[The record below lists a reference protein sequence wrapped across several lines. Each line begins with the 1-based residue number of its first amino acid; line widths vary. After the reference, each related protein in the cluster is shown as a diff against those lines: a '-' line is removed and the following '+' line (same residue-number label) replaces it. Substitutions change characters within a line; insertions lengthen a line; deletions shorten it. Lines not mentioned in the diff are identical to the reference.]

1 MTTFQYSLA
10 FFVLMAV
17 IVARDAANV
26 TYDGRSLIID
36 GQHKILFSGSIHYT
50 RSTPQMW
57 PSLIAKAKSGGI
69 DVIDTYV
76 FWNIHEPQQG
86 QFDFSGRRDIVK
98 FIKEVKAHGLYVCL
112 RIGPFIQGEW
122 SYGGLPFWLHNVQG
136 IVFRTDNEPFKYHM
150 KRYAQMIV
158 KLMKSENLYASQ
170 GGPIILSQIE
180 NEYGMVARAFRQD
193 GKSYVKWAA
202 KLAVELDTGVPWV
215 MCKQDDAPDP
225 LVNACNGRQC
235 GETFKGPNSPNKPA
249 IWTEN
254 WTSFY
259 QTYGEEPLIRSAEDI
274 AFHVALFIAKN
285 GSFVNYYMYHGGTNF
300 GRNASQFVI
309 TSYYDQAPLDEYGLL
324 RQPKWGH
331 LKELHAAVKLCEEP
345 LLSGLQTTIS
355 LGKLQTAFVFGKKAN
370 LCAALLVNQD
380 KCDCTVQFRNS
391 SYRLSPKSISVLPDC
406 KNVAFN
412 TAKVNAQY
420 NTRTRKP
427 RQNLSSPHMWEKF
440 TETVPS
446 FSETSIRSESLLE
459 HMNTTQDTSDYLW
472 QTTRFEQSEGAPS
485 VLKVNHLG
493 HVLHAFVN
501 ERFIGSMHGTFK
513 AHSFLLEKNMS
524 LNNGTNNM
532 ALLSVMV
539 GLPNSGAHL
548 ERRVV
553 GSRSVNIWNGSYQL
567 FFNNYSWGY
576 QVGLKGEKY
585 HVYTED
591 GAKKVQWKQYRDSK
605 SQPLTW
611 YKASFDTPEGE
622 DPVALNLGSMGKG
635 EAWVNGQSIG
645 RYWVSF
651 YTSKGNPSQIWYH
664 IPRSFLK
671 PNSNLLVILEEER
684 EGYPLGITIDTV
696 SVTEVCGHVSNTHPH
711 PVISPRKKGHN
722 RNEQRHLK
730 YRYDRKPK
738 VQLQCPTGRKISK
751 VLFATFGNPNGSCG
765 SYSVGSCHSPNSLA
779 VVQKA
784 CLRKSRCSVPVWSK
798 TFGGDLCPQTV
809 KSLLVRAQCS

>member
-1 MTTFQYSLA
+1 
-10 FFVLMAV
+10 MAV
-17 IVARDAANV
+17 IVAGDVANV

-36 GQHKILFSGSIHYT
+36 GEHKILFSGSIHYT

-69 DVIDTYV
+69 DVVDTYV
-76 FWNIHEPQQG
+76 FWNVHEPQQG
-86 QFDFSGRRDIVK
+86 QFDFSGSRDIVK
-98 FIKEVKAHGLYVCL
+98 FIKEVKNHGLYVCL

-150 KRYAQMIV
+150 KRYAKMIV

-180 NEYGMVARAFRQD
+180 NEYGMVGRAFRQE
-193 GKSYVKWAA
+193 GKSYVKWTA

-254 WTSFY
+254 WTS
-259 QTYGEEPLIRSAEDI
+259 LSAEDI

-370 LCAALLVNQD
+370 LCAAILVNQD
-380 KCDCTVQFRNS
+380 KCESTVQFRNS
-391 SYRLSPKSISVLPDC
+391 SYRLSPKSVSVLPDC

-420 NTRTRKP
+420 NTRTRKA
-427 RQNLSSPHMWEKF
+427 RQNLSSPQMWEEF

-472 QTTRFEQSEGAPS
+472 QTTRFQQSEGAPS

-493 HVLHAFVN
+493 HALHAFVN
-501 ERFIGSMHGTFK
+501 GRFIGSMHGTFK
-513 AHSFLLEKNMS
+513 AHRFLLEKNMS
-524 LNNGTNNM
+524 LNNGTNNL

-553 GSRSVNIWNGSYQL
+553 GSRSVKIWNGRYQL
-567 FFNNYSWGY
+567 YFNNYSWGY
-576 QVGLKGEKY
+576 QVGLKGEKF

-591 GAKKVQWKQYRDSK
+591 GSAKVQWKQYRDSK

-635 EAWVNGQSIG
+635 EAWVNGQSIAMFSYF
-645 RYWVSF
+645 R
-651 YTSKGNPSQIWYH
+651 YH

-684 EGYPLGITIDTV
+684 EGNPLGITIDTV
-696 SVTEVCGHVSNTHPH
+696 SVTEVCGHVSNTNPH
-711 PVISPRKKGHN
+711 PVISPRKKGLN
-722 RNEQRHLK
+722 RKNLT

-751 VLFATFGNPNGSCG
+751 ILFASFGTPNGSCG
-765 SYSVGSCHSPNSLA
+765 SYSIGSCHSPNSLA

-784 CLRKSRCSVPVWSK
+784 CLKKSRCSVPVWSK
-798 TFGGDLCPQTV
+798 TFGGDSCPHTV